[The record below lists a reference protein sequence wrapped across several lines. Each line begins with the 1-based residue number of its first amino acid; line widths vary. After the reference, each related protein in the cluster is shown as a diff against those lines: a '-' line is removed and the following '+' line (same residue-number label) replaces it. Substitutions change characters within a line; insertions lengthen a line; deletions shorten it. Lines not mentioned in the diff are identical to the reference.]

1 MSNYATKYDLKNATD
16 SDALK
21 YDKKA
26 DLASSK
32 SDVNKLD
39 TDKLETTP
47 VDLSKLNNVV
57 KMMLLQ
63 KLYLMN

>member
-1 MSNYATKYDLKNATD
+1 MSNNATKYDLKNATD

-21 YDKKA
+21 YAKKA

-63 KLYLMN
+63 NLYLMN